1 MRYPQAYVLIDREY
15 EMPPAATIQGWCSS
29 KSPVYIQGVSE
40 RNLSMEERINAILE
54 IHGHLD
60 SKSRYSNQVVVF
72 NGKKV
77 GHFLAIA
84 AGNYLNKVYWIDS
97 SKHASS
103 ILRVRNAIDTAIT
116 FQFHLHEAHEAYW
129 QVSKFIS
136 RHTGDKPYRDEQIDR
151 LFQSRMWGD
160 RSTAEHHLKRIAKN
174 ETRAGILNRLDL

>member
-1 MRYPQAYVLIDREY
+1 MRYPQAYVLIDKQFEL
-15 EMPPAATIQGWCSS
+15 PSIKTLQTWCKS

-40 RNLSMEERINAILE
+40 KNASMEDRINAILE

-60 SKSRYSNQVVVF
+60 SKSRYSNQVIVF
-72 NGKKV
+72 NGTKI

-84 AGNYLNKVYWIDS
+84 VGNYLNKVYWIDS
-97 SKHASS
+97 SKHAES
-103 ILRVRNAIDTAIT
+103 IMQVRSAIDTALS
-116 FQFHLHEAHEAYW
+116 FQFHLHEAHDAYW

-136 RHTGDKPYRDEQIDR
+136 KHTGDQPYRDEQIDR
-151 LFQSRMWGD
+151 VFQSRMWGD